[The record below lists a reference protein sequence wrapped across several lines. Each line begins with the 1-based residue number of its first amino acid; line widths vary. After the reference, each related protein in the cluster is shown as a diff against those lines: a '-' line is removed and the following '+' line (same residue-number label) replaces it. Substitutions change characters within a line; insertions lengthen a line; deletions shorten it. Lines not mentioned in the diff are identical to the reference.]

1 MATQQ
6 EDRHVPGLRVISF
19 VPDVKALDIYANGEL
34 LYEGVGQVDPHVDA
48 LPLPKPD
55 QVTEETSVE
64 IAAVPAGEPLQ
75 KAHVLA
81 TTTIETGGWE
91 GMAKYGYSVFVIG
104 EECAISNHEVELV
117 VVEDDHSKTREHH
130 ARFRAGHASP
140 DMPAVDIK
148 IEGEAGTTLLENGEF
163 GETGMAR
170 IPAGEGVIAV
180 VEAESGSPIARWE
193 IKPREGHIYTGWIV
207 GYQHLDSAPSDV
219 SEKWKL
225 GMAISDDSKP
235 GVE

>member
-6 EDRHVPGLRVISF
+6 DRHVPGLRVISF

-34 LYEGVGQVDPHVDA
+34 LYKDVGQVDPHVDA
-48 LPLPKPD
+48 LPLPAPEKVSPG
-55 QVTEETSVE
+55 TAVE
-64 IAAVPAGEPLQ
+64 ITAVPAGERPQ
-75 KAHVLA
+75 QALA
-81 TTTIETGGWE
+81 SAVIETGGWE
-91 GMAKYGYSVFVIG
+91 EMAQFGYSVFVVG

-117 VVEDDHSKTREHH
+117 VVEDDHSPTRKHH

-140 DMPAVDIK
+140 ALPAVDIK
-148 IEGEAGTTLLENGEF
+148 TEGEAGTTLLENGEF
-163 GETGMAR
+163 GDTGMAR

-180 VEAESGSPIARWE
+180 VKADSGTPIARWE
-193 IKPREGHIYTGWIV
+193 IDPKEGHVYTGWVV
-207 GYQHLDSAPSDV
+207 GYRDLDSAPADV
-219 SEKWKL
+219 GKKWKL